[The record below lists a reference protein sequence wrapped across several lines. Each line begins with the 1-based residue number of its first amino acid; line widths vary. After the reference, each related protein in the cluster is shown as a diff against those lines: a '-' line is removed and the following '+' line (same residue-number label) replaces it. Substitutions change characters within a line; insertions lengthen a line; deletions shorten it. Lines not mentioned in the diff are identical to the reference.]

1 MEKIELVER
10 AKMYIKLLSDGVH
23 PVTGEEIPGDSVFL
37 DEKVKRC
44 FAFISQVL
52 DEYVEL
58 SAKVEKLES
67 EKEKTTVVIPKKKEF
82 AITQAQCDSIRLS
95 KEPITVLSFMKN
107 INSVIDSDSMEKLTS
122 TRINKWLARRG
133 LITTEKVQ
141 TMVSKT
147 VYKPSDFAMKI
158 GIVEEEI
165 VDKKSG
171 EVKAQIK
178 LGESAQLFIIE
189 NLEEIIST
197 T

>member
-1 MEKIELVER
+1 MKKIELIER
-10 AKMYIKLLSDGVH
+10 AKMYLKLLGDGVH
-23 PVTGEEIPGDSVFL
+23 PVTGDAIPEDSAFM

-44 FAFISQVL
+44 FSFISKVL

-58 SAKVEKLES
+58 TEKVEKLES
-67 EKEKTTVVIPKKKEF
+67 EKKKITIVLPKKQDF
-82 AITQAQCDSIRLS
+82 SITQEQCDNIRLS

-122 TRINKWLARRG
+122 TRINKWLSKRG
-133 LITTEKVQ
+133 LVTTEKVQ
-141 TMVSKT
+141 AMVSKT

-158 GIVEEEI
+158 GIIEEEI

-189 NLEEIIST
+189 NLEEIIAT

>member
-10 AKMYIKLLSDGVH
+10 AKMYLKLLGDGVH
-23 PVTGEEIPGDSVFL
+23 PVTGDIIPGDSAFM

-44 FAFISQVL
+44 FSFISQIL
-52 DEYVEL
+52 DEYIEL
-58 SAKVEKLES
+58 SEKVEKLES
-67 EKEKTTVVIPKKKEF
+67 GKEKTIIVASKKQEF
-82 AITQAQCDSIRLS
+82 SITQEQCDSIRLS

-122 TRINKWLARRG
+122 TRINKWLTNRG
-133 LITTEKVQ
+133 LVTTSKVQ

-147 VYKPSDFAMKI
+147 VYKPSDFATQI
-158 GIVEEEI
+158 GIIEEET

-171 EVKAQIK
+171 ELKTQLK

-189 NLEEIIST
+189 NLRDIISNT
-197 T
+197 

>member
-1 MEKIELVER
+1 MEKLELIER
-10 AKMYIKLLSDGVH
+10 AKMYLKLLGNGVH
-23 PVTGEEIPGDSVFL
+23 PVTGDAIPGDSAFM

-44 FAFISQVL
+44 FSFISQVL

-58 SAKVEKLES
+58 KEKAEKLES
-67 EKEKTTVVIPKKKEF
+67 EKEKTTIVVPKKQEF
-82 AITQAQCDSIRLS
+82 SITQEQCDSIRLS

-107 INSVIDSDSMEKLTS
+107 INSVIDSASMEKLTS
-122 TRINKWLARRG
+122 TRINKWLSKRG
-133 LITTEKVQ
+133 LVTTEKVQ

-158 GIVEEEI
+158 GIVEEEV